1 MYTHIYKIIVDVLL
15 KFQHL
20 GSRIRIIKFYL
31 GLAFLLKI
39 VVKQEFITQLIYFCL
54 LNINWQIFCLWNLEK
69 NKYTVIIESSQL
81 TWEEEKDNKNQKG
94 G

>member
-54 LNINWQIFCLWNLEK
+54 LNIN
-69 NKYTVIIESSQL
+69 
-81 TWEEEKDNKNQKG
+81 
-94 G
+94 